1 MYYSVITHVFFQVK
15 SSCATRLL
23 QQQLNN
29 SDVITNNSEPWD
41 VTEDDAKNEET
52 FGNNFNPRENR
63 SLSNESDNLSDSGEH
78 FYDAE
83 ENLKISNVESE
94 DGSTFMDKDLDA
106 LLQYVMKDD
115 SITTN
120 DNRNEISRKPAKEKA
135 LNCQCGN
142 EICYCDIINRTNGT
156 ENNNNLQAE
165 AEGMCS

>member
-1 MYYSVITHVFFQVK
+1 MVIPVLFQVK

-23 QQQLNN
+23 EQQLNN
-29 SDVITNNSEPWD
+29 THISTNNPEPWD

-63 SLSNESDNLSDSGEH
+63 SLSSEGDNLSDSGEH

-83 ENLKISNVESE
+83 DNLKVLNVENE
-94 DGSTFMDKDLDA
+94 DGPTFMDQNLDVY
-106 LLQYVMKDD
+106 LQYLMKNE
-115 SITTN
+115 SVTPN
-120 DNRNEISRKPAKEKA
+120 DNRNEISPYLEKKNT

-142 EICYCDIINRTNGT
+142 EICYCDIINRTNNT